1 MILFLMMLCLILVL
15 KYYKGLKMLKRLTE
29 EVVIP
34 ITYRAVSRYDEIIR
48 TRLR

>member
-1 MILFLMMLCLILVL
+1 MMICLLLVL

-34 ITYRAVSRYDEIIR
+34 ITYRAVSSRPTENR
-48 TRLR
+48 SEKNE